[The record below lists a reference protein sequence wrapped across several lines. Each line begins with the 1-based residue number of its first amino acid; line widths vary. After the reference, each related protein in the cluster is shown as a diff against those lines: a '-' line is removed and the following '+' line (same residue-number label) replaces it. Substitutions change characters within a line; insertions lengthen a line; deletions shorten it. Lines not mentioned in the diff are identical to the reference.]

1 MDAKIDHADV
11 AMQNAGR
18 LIQQVANSVAKKQNK
33 TNVRKILTALQ
44 QTMGVLGGA
53 AEADP
58 RAKAVVTVFMSVL
71 QLEVDR
77 RDNEDEI
84 VAVCYS
90 MTSMIYVLRHLN
102 SNVDRAG
109 ELLDQ
114 LEEQMTSMSI
124 TIKDFGAF
132 ADVYY
137 TKCKSRIVRFARAG
151 EFKGKIRE
159 FVSQFQEYQSRIEFV
174 LVVRMA
180 GNQAR
185 MAENLR
191 EITKGISTLIDHVGV
206 PSTDN
211 EKKAWDYIKK
221 HGIQVLET
229 EEGQTNVAKILQ
241 ESITSN
247 TVQALNSA
255 LDDLLDRNSTLFEVK
270 LRGAT
275 MELTEAI
282 DRSTNKILNRMDSGP
297 HDLIDDPDVKEIWKG
312 NGWKFSVKSRIFVDG
327 EWMRLLFWG
336 ESERCSKA
344 ASNYYTGKFS
354 TPPDGDAPDDTWT
367 LKILGKVINYP
378 SLGEAM
384 DEDASGFIS
393 VHEMNHFLKK
403 NKEDSTPTWFAF
415 WAVGP
420 LYLNDIYT
428 DEISEIMD
436 DLEDLCH
443 KLKSGITDDGLDLVI
458 DGYLDT
464 IKIMKFITEW
474 GEYTEGVSG
483 VEDMDLERED
493 LVRVAD
499 RLSAKQRA
507 IIEEELRRIDY
518 RLTAA
523 SMLPPVTQQ
532 SGFRIEQHIMLLLS
546 VILRKHYQIISG
558 GMQNMSKQAFASEWE
573 AMDCTLTILVL
584 EFHNRFKALCRSW
597 RSQKQDVALQIGCY
611 AGGLFSGWY
620 EEYTK
625 PKNLIAKLIEDDED
639 EDDEDEDTNAT
650 TPASIDDKVDQLTQR
665 VSALDTRLNTI
676 ESMLKRIIDLSSSE
690 PVSHGIQG
698 RVKGDSRGVRGPVR
712 QQTTE
717 EDGPNQYTALERRE
731 EQQPEE
737 EDEPDQ
743 STAVEA
749 REEEYNNSGGT
760 QEYDQENERD
770 EAPTQWQDSDAA
782 RFGEGYNDVSGEQGS
797 EGENEG
803 GQWQE
808 PEDY

>member
-1 MDAKIDHADV
+1 MNAKIDHADV
-11 AMQNAGR
+11 AMQNAGK
-18 LIQQVANSVAKKQNK
+18 LIQQVANSASKKQNK
-33 TNVRKILTALQ
+33 ANVRKILTALQ

-58 RAKAVVTVFMSVL
+58 RAKAAVTVFMSVL
-71 QLEVDR
+71 QLELDR

-90 MTSMIYVLRHLN
+90 MTSMVYVLRHLN

-114 LEEQMTSMSI
+114 LEEQITNMSI
-124 TIKDFGAF
+124 TIKEFGAF
-132 ADVYY
+132 TDVYY
-137 TKCKSRIVRFARAG
+137 TKCKSRLVRFARAG
-151 EFKGKIRE
+151 EFKAKIRE
-159 FVSQFQEYQSRIEFV
+159 FVNQFQEYQSNIEFV
-174 LVVRMA
+174 LIVQMA

-185 MAENLR
+185 MAEDLR
-191 EITKGISTLIDHVGV
+191 EVTKGISTLIDHVGV
-206 PSTDN
+206 PSTDS

-229 EEGQTNVAKILQ
+229 EEGQTAVAKILQ

-247 TVQALNSA
+247 TIQALNSA

-275 MELTEAI
+275 MELAEAI
-282 DRSTNKILNRMDSGP
+282 DRSTNKILNRMESGP

-312 NGWKFSVKSRIFVDG
+312 NGWKYSVKCRTFIDAV
-327 EWMRLLFWG
+327 
-336 ESERCSKA
+336 
-344 ASNYYTGKFS
+344 SNHYTGKFAA
-354 TPPDGDAPDDTWT
+354 PHDGDTPDDTWT

-393 VHEMNHFLKK
+393 VHEANHFLKK

-428 DEISEIMD
+428 EEISAIMD
-436 DLEDLCH
+436 DLEDLCN
-443 KLKSGITDDGLDLVI
+443 KLKSGITDDGLDLAI

-499 RLSAKQRA
+499 RLSAKQRG
-507 IIEEELRRIDY
+507 IIEEELERIDY

-532 SGFRIEQHIMLLLS
+532 TGFRIEQHILLLLS
-546 VILRKHYQIISG
+546 VILRKHYEIISG
-558 GMQNMSKQAFASEWE
+558 GMQNMSKAAFASEWE
-573 AMDCTLTILVL
+573 AMDFTLTILVF
-584 EFHNRFKALCRSW
+584 EFHDRFTALCRSW
-597 RSQKQDVALQIGCY
+597 RSQKQDYI
-611 AGGLFSGWY
+611 
-620 EEYTK
+620 K

-639 EDDEDEDTNAT
+639 EEDEDTDAT
-650 TPASIDDKVDQLTQR
+650 TPASVENKVDQLTQR

-676 ESMLKRIIDLSSSE
+676 ESMLKRILDLSSSE
-690 PVSHGIQG
+690 SVSHAAQG
-698 RVKGDSRGVRGPVR
+698 TVQGDTRGVRGAV
-712 QQTTE
+712 QHQTAE
-717 EDGPNQYTALERRE
+717 EEEPNQYTPPSGGEEHPPRE
-731 EQQPEE
+731 EYHHSG
-737 EDEPDQ
+737 EP
-743 STAVEA
+743 
-749 REEEYNNSGGT
+749 R
-760 QEYDQENERD
+760 EYDSENEGDGAR
-770 EAPTQWQDSDAA
+770 TQWQDPDAA
-782 RFGEGYNDVSGEQGS
+782 RFGGRHNEGSEEPGSEGEN

-808 PEDY
+808 QEDF

>member
-1 MDAKIDHADV
+1 MNAKIDHADV
-11 AMQNAGR
+11 AMQNAGK
-18 LIQQVANSVAKKQNK
+18 LIQQVANSASKKQNK
-33 TNVRKILTALQ
+33 ANVRKILTALQ

-53 AEADP
+53 AEVDS
-58 RAKAVVTVFMSVL
+58 RAKAAVTVFMSVL

-90 MTSMIYVLRHLN
+90 MTSMVYVLRHLN
-102 SNVDRAG
+102 SNIDRAG

-114 LEEQMTSMSI
+114 LEEQITNMSI

-132 ADVYY
+132 TDVYY
-137 TKCKSRIVRFARAG
+137 TKCKSRLVRFARAG

-159 FVSQFQEYQSRIEFV
+159 FVNQFQEYQSNIEFV

-180 GNQAR
+180 GNQAS
-185 MAENLR
+185 MAEDLR

-206 PSTDN
+206 PST
-211 EKKAWDYIKK
+211 ESQKKAWDYIKK

-247 TVQALNSA
+247 TIQALNSA

-282 DRSTNKILNRMDSGP
+282 DRSTNKIINRMDSGP

-312 NGWKFSVKSRIFVDG
+312 NGWKFSVKCRTFIDAV
-327 EWMRLLFWG
+327 
-336 ESERCSKA
+336 
-344 ASNYYTGKFS
+344 SNHYTGKFAA
-354 TPPDGDAPDDTWT
+354 PPDGQAPDDTWT

-428 DEISEIMD
+428 DEISAIMD
-436 DLEDLCH
+436 DLEALCH
-443 KLKSGITDDGLDLVI
+443 KLKSGITDDGLDLAI

-493 LVRVAD
+493 LVRVAE

-507 IIEEELRRIDY
+507 TIEEELERIDY

-532 SGFRIEQHIMLLLS
+532 TGFRIEQHIMLLLS

-558 GMQNMSKQAFASEWE
+558 GIQNMSKQAFASEWE
-573 AMDCTLTILVL
+573 AMDYTLTILVL
-584 EFHNRFKALCRSW
+584 EFHDRFTALCRSW

-611 AGGLFSGWY
+611 VGGLFSGWY

-625 PKNLIAKLIEDDED
+625 PKNLIAKWLEDDDD
-639 EDDEDEDTNAT
+639 EDDEDEDTDAT
-650 TPASIDDKVDQLTQR
+650 TPASVEEKVDQLTQR

-690 PVSHGIQG
+690 SVSHGIQG
-698 RVKGDSRGVRGPVR
+698 RAQGDSRGVRGPVR
-712 QQTTE
+712 QQSAE
-717 EDGPNQYTALERRE
+717 EDEPNQYTAPKGSE
-731 EQQPEE
+731 EQQP
-737 EDEPDQ
+737 
-743 STAVEA
+743 
-749 REEEYNNSGGT
+749 REEYNHSGGT
-760 QEYDQENERD
+760 QEYDSENEGN
-770 EAPTQWQDSDAA
+770 EARTQWPDPDAA
-782 RFGEGYNDVSGEQGS
+782 RFGERYNDVSEEQGNDD
-797 EGENEG
+797 ENED

-808 PEDY
+808 PEDS

>member
-18 LIQQVANSVAKKQNK
+18 LIQQIANSASKKQNK

-53 AEADP
+53 AEVDP
-58 RAKAVVTVFMSVL
+58 RAKAAVTVFMSVL

-90 MTSMIYVLRHLN
+90 MTSMIFVLRHLN

-114 LEEQMTSMSI
+114 LEEQMTNMSI

-137 TKCKSRIVRFARAG
+137 TKCKSRLVRFARAG

-159 FVSQFQEYQSRIEFV
+159 FVSQFQEYQSNIEFV

-180 GNQAR
+180 GNQVK
-185 MAENLR
+185 MAANLR
-191 EITKGISTLIDHVGV
+191 EITKGISSLIDHVGV
-206 PSTDN
+206 PSTDS

-247 TVQALNSA
+247 TIQALNSA

-312 NGWKFSVKSRIFVDG
+312 NGWKFSVKSRTFIDAV
-327 EWMRLLFWG
+327 
-336 ESERCSKA
+336 
-344 ASNYYTGKFS
+344 SNYYTGKFAA
-354 TPPDGDAPDDTWT
+354 PPDGDAPDDTWT

-403 NKEDSTPTWFAF
+403 NKEDSTPIWFAF

-443 KLKSGITDDGLDLVI
+443 KLKSGITDDGLDLAI

-507 IIEEELRRIDY
+507 IIEEELKRIDY

-532 SGFRIEQHIMLLLS
+532 TGFRIEQYIMLLLS

-573 AMDCTLTILVL
+573 AMDCTLTILVF
-584 EFHNRFKALCRSW
+584 EFHDRFKALCRSW

-625 PKNLIAKLIEDDED
+625 PKNLIAKLIEDD
-639 EDDEDEDTNAT
+639 DDEDEEDGDQDTDAT
-650 TPASIDDKVDQLTQR
+650 TPASIEDKVDQLTQR

-676 ESMLKRIIDLSSSE
+676 ESMLQRIIDLSSSVS
-690 PVSHGIQG
+690 VSHGIQG
-698 RVKGDSRGVRGPVR
+698 RMRSDSGGVRGPVR

-717 EDGPNQYTALERRE
+717 EDEPNQYTALEGRE
-731 EQQPEE
+731 EQQPRE
-737 EDEPDQ
+737 EDEPNQ

-749 REEEYNNSGGT
+749 REEKRG
-760 QEYDQENERD
+760 D
-770 EAPTQWQDSDAA
+770 ESRTQWQDPDTA
-782 RFGEGYNDVSGEQGS
+782 RFGEGYNEVSGEQGN

>member
-18 LIQQVANSVAKKQNK
+18 LIQQVANSASKKQKK

-53 AEADP
+53 AEVDP
-58 RAKAVVTVFMSVL
+58 RAKAAVTVFMSVL

-102 SNVDRAG
+102 SNVDRAR

-114 LEEQMTSMSI
+114 LEEQMTNMSI

-132 ADVYY
+132 ADVYH
-137 TKCKSRIVRFARAG
+137 TKCKSRLVRFARAG
-151 EFKGKIRE
+151 EFKEKIRE
-159 FVSQFQEYQSRIEFV
+159 FVSQFQEYQSNIEFV
-174 LVVRMA
+174 LVVQMA

-191 EITKGISTLIDHVGV
+191 AITKGISTLIDHVGV
-206 PSTDN
+206 PSTDS

-247 TVQALNSA
+247 TIQALNSA

-282 DRSTNKILNRMDSGP
+282 DRSTSKILNRMDSGP

-312 NGWKFSVKSRIFVDG
+312 NGWKFSVKSRTFIDAV
-327 EWMRLLFWG
+327 
-336 ESERCSKA
+336 
-344 ASNYYTGKFS
+344 SNYYTGKFAA
-354 TPPDGDAPDDTWT
+354 PPDGDAPDDTWT

-393 VHEMNHFLKK
+393 VHELNHFLKK

-436 DLEDLCH
+436 DLEDLCL
-443 KLKSGITDDGLDLVI
+443 KLKSGITDDGLDLAI

-499 RLSAKQRA
+499 RLTAKQRA
-507 IIEEELRRIDY
+507 VIEEELKRIDY
-518 RLTAA
+518 RLTAE

-532 SGFRIEQHIMLLLS
+532 TGFRIEQHIMLLLS

-573 AMDCTLTILVL
+573 AMDCTLTILVFG
-584 EFHNRFKALCRSW
+584 FHNRFKALCRSW
-597 RSQKQDVALQIGCY
+597 RSQKQD
-611 AGGLFSGWY
+611 
-620 EEYTK
+620 YTK
-625 PKNLIAKLIEDDED
+625 PKNLIAKLIEDDD
-639 EDDEDEDTNAT
+639 DDEDEDEDEVTDAR
-650 TPASIDDKVDQLTQR
+650 PASIEDKVDQLAQR
-665 VSALDTRLNTI
+665 VGALDTRLNAI
-676 ESMLKRIIDLSSSE
+676 ESMLKRIIDLSSSGS
-690 PVSHGIQG
+690 VSHGIQG
-698 RVKGDSRGVRGPVR
+698 GVRGDSRGVRGSVR

-717 EDGPNQYTALERRE
+717 EDEPNQYTALEGRE
-731 EQQPEE
+731 EQQPRE

-749 REEEYNNSGGT
+749 REEYNNSGGT
-760 QEYDQENERD
+760 QEYDPENNEGNEVR
-770 EAPTQWQDSDAA
+770 TQWQDPDTE
-782 RFGEGYNDVSGEQGS
+782 RFGEGYNDVSGEQGN

-808 PEDY
+808 PEDD